1 MRARSDTRS
10 WGWMAGWVAVGV
22 VAVAGLLGAFTI
34 GVVLLPVAAV
44 GAVGLAGLA
53 ARRTAASVP
62 PAPAPATATG
72 AATGAEVAGSPAGA
86 DAPVAEPLATISIV
100 TGIASMVI
108 SPPLAI
114 VGLTTGIVARRR
126 IRRSSVD
133 ASGAGLALAGI
144 VTSVLGLVIAIV
156 LVTSVLSR

>member
-1 MRARSDTRS
+1 
-10 WGWMAGWVAVGV
+10 MAGWAAVGV

-53 ARRTAASVP
+53 ARRTAMSVP
-62 PAPAPATATG
+62 TAT
-72 AATGAEVAGSPAGA
+72 ATGAEVAGSPAGA

-126 IRRSSVD
+126 IRRSSID

-144 VTSVLGLVIAIV
+144 VTSLLGLVIAIV
-156 LVTSVLSR
+156 LVTSILSR